1 MLLLIYGTLPG
12 GHLDRHKNK
21 VATTSSRTV
30 LSFKCRIGGVQN
42 LRVMVTGSH
51 YANPPG
57 EARVRKDTLSKE
69 SVLAAP

>member
-1 MLLLIYGTLPG
+1 
-12 GHLDRHKNK
+12 
-21 VATTSSRTV
+21 
-30 LSFKCRIGGVQN
+30 
-42 LRVMVTGSH
+42 MVTGSH